1 MSSWKQFITKL
12 FVTFLFVFSF
22 SICANDSVKKH
33 WIPGWQSTNPMTIA
47 RAGAAIVHYK
57 NTVYVFGGV
66 DGVNFLS
73 SVESATINP
82 DGSLSPWQLI
92 SEMPEPRGFM
102 SATVYAG
109 RVYVVGGGNGP
120 YGKHLLSSIVSAP
133 VLDDGKLGPWR
144 TETESMLTPRR
155 CSKLVVHNNTLHVFG
170 GFGGALLD
178 TVESSRFSDNGK
190 LSSWF
195 MQPNKMTMPRYVN
208 EVKRVSDKVVVIGG
222 HHPTK
227 GRGISDVEYANLNEN
242 PMRWRPAK
250 PMITGRYAF
259 SSNYHGQFLYAMG
272 GISGTEYLN
281 SIEKLPIAN
290 QLSESTWRNST
301 KLPAFM
307 ANFTTMV
314 IGDYVYVF
322 GGSTRYGYLSKVW
335 FARFN
340 ASGDIGYYGSEADL
354 AAFKSSAQVKKTVT
368 NLPNSG
374 TVLESIATEGYTY
387 LRVLSKGKQMWLAAP
402 KMEITPNKKVH
413 FSEGVYMSNF
423 FSKTLGRNFPAILFV
438 GTVKVD

>member
-1 MSSWKQFITKL
+1 MLSWKQFIIRL

-22 SICANDSVKKH
+22 SIRADDSVKKH
-33 WIPGWQSTNPMTIA
+33 WIPGWQATSPMTIA
-47 RAGAAIVHYK
+47 RAGAAIVRYK

-102 SATVYAG
+102 SATVFAG

-120 YGKHLLSSIVSAP
+120 YGKHLLSSIVSAA

-190 LSSWF
+190 LSPWF

-208 EVKRVSDKVVVIGG
+208 EVKRVFDKVVVIGG

-242 PMRWRPAK
+242 PMQWRPLK
-250 PMITGRYAF
+250 PMKTGRYAF

-272 GISGTEYLN
+272 GISGSEYLN
-281 SIEKLPIAN
+281 SIEKLLITN

-301 KLPAFM
+301 NLPAFM

-340 ASGDIGYYGSEADL
+340 ASGDIGYYGSEANL
-354 AAFKSSAQVKKTVT
+354 AAFNSSAQVKKTII

-387 LRVLSKGKQMWLAAP
+387 LRVMSKGKQIWLAAP
-402 KMEITPNKKVH
+402 KMEIVPNMKIH

-423 FSKTLGRNFPAILFV
+423 FSKTLGRNFPGILFV